1 MFNGV
6 QWCSMALDMVMNGV
20 EWTFKQQESRDVSI
34 GHIDLHFLKLEFDP
48 ENSLC
53 LKESSLPP
61 FFFLG
66 GMVICF
72 FADEMEHQ

>member
-1 MFNGV
+1 
-6 QWCSMALDMVMNGV
+6 MALDMVLNGV
-20 EWTFKQQESRDVSI
+20 EWTLKQQESRDVSI
-34 GHIDLHFLKLEFDP
+34 GHIDLHLKLEFDP
-48 ENSLC
+48 ENNLC

-66 GMVICF
+66 DGNMF